1 MKRINIIYGG
11 QNYTVSNRE
20 LDDLQNEIAIALT
33 SSGVAWLTVNYG
45 EGRRRD
51 AHLLVTPGV
60 DLALVPIP
68 SAEYDQPGGLG
79 QDGVDVPAVDAERP
93 TGGG

>member
-11 QNYTVSNRE
+11 QNYTVSDRE
-20 LDDLQNEIAIALT
+20 LDDLKNEIAVALST
-33 SSGVAWLTVNYG
+33 SGLAWLTVNYG
-45 EGRRRD
+45 EGRRRE
-51 AHLLVTPGV
+51 AHLLVTPGA

-68 SAEYDQPGGLG
+68 SADYDQPGGSG

-93 TGGG
+93 SGGR